1 MTVWM
6 TVWITVWMTTFLPL
20 IVLGQKYPLILGN
33 LFCNLI
39 LDLLINFI
47 STVPGYM
54 ASQLE
59 ADVKKESSR
68 LWWCSR
74 EGQNYS
80 LWFDPFNMVPFAY
93 DCWEDNIKLSYD
105 FKERRTKDAPGVQVR
120 EVGFDNISSLRFSSK
135 LSYPFCKS
143 IILQFFNNFYFCPKI
158 SANIQLID

>member
-1 MTVWM
+1 MSLEVGSQTLIM
-6 TVWITVWMTTFLPL
+6 EITVWITTFLPL
-20 IVLGQKYPLILGN
+20 IVVGQKYPLILGN
-33 LFCNLI
+33 LFFRSDSFSQSGLT
-39 LDLLINFI
+39 LDLLTNFI

-74 EGQNYS
+74 EGKNYS
-80 LWFDPFNMVPFAY
+80 LWFDPLNMVPFAF

-120 EVGFDNISSLRFSSK
+120 EVGFDDISSLRFSSK

-143 IILQFFNNFYFCPKI
+143 IL
-158 SANIQLID
+158 